1 MNIMTNPK
9 EQKTGVIS
17 CPNCGE
23 FIKREHD
30 QCPYCSVSLGIAAVI
45 AEKKV
50 STGSLE
56 REMPITPEILV
67 PRLGEYL
74 VENGKLNLD
83 QLDQALEYQKE
94 QSDLGRNLLLG
105 DSLMELGL
113 VEKEYL
119 DQAVTEQIL
128 SLQEALRKY
137 NTQLERIVLERTSEL
152 QTALDKLTELNSL
165 KNNFISNISHELRTP
180 LAHMIGYIDLLS
192 DESLGPLT
200 AEQMTA
206 MDVLVKA
213 ANRLQKL
220 IDNLLQFSIA
230 SQGYMQLDIKPVS
243 VQLIIKSAISKNVG
257 RADDAEVALKVDAP
271 IDPIH
276 VLADGEKII
285 WVLEQLVDN
294 GIKFNHPGGS
304 VLVSAK
310 IESGVRVNFS
320 VVDSGIGIPEKR
332 IEEIFEEF
340 HQLDGST
347 TRRYGGTGLGLSLA
361 KRILDAHDVELKV
374 SSKDAD
380 GTRFEFALPA
390 VKKQT

>member
-1 MNIMTNPK
+1 
-9 EQKTGVIS
+9 
-17 CPNCGE
+17 
-23 FIKREHD
+23 
-30 QCPYCSVSLGIAAVI
+30 
-45 AEKKV
+45 
-50 STGSLE
+50 
-56 REMPITPEILV
+56 
-67 PRLGEYL
+67 
-74 VENGKLNLD
+74 
-83 QLDQALEYQKE
+83 
-94 QSDLGRNLLLG
+94 
-105 DSLMELGL
+105 
-113 VEKEYL
+113 
-119 DQAVTEQIL
+119 
-128 SLQEALRKY
+128 
-137 NTQLERIVLERTSEL
+137 LERTSEL